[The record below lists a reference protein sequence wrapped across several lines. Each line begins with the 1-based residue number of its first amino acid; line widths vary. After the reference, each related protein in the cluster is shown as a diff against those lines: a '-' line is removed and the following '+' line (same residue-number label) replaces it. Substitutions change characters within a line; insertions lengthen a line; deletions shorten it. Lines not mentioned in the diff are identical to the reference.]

1 MDCNSDCQ
9 SWTIWRI
16 CQNNCRTFIIH
27 FQRRRVAQNQGK
39 VFGYQITFNIPDD
52 HRNLETQIFAYLIG
66 QYPHSFLH
74 NLSRK
79 IRRFN
84 NFSLNTFIE
93 GSVMAQ
99 WKKKRNRCLGTVHR
113 FSIFSEKPFEEALG
127 SLRLFQC
134 RSTRHRD
141 NSCKRFLPDNIYL
154 LTKILTTYW
163 FYEHTTAYFKYITLK
178 NTCKHH

>member
-84 NFSLNTFIE
+84 NFPLNTFIE

-99 WKKKRNRCLGTVHR
+99 WKKKKESMFRDCSSILDILRKTFLGGPQQFVAFPMPVNQTSR
-113 FSIFSEKPFEEALG
+113 
-127 SLRLFQC
+127 Q
-134 RSTRHRD
+134 
-141 NSCKRFLPDNIYL
+141 FL
-154 LTKILTTYW
+154 
-163 FYEHTTAYFKYITLK
+163 
-178 NTCKHH
+178 

>member
-16 CQNNCRTFIIH
+16 CQNNCRTIIIH

-52 HRNLETQIFAYLIG
+52 HRNWETQIFAYLIG

-84 NFSLNTFIE
+84 NFSLIHSSKGVLWHNE
-93 GSVMAQ
+93 
-99 WKKKRNRCLGTVHR
+99 KKKESMFRDCS
-113 FSIFSEKPFEEALG
+113 SILD
-127 SLRLFQC
+127 SLRK
-134 RSTRHRD
+134 T
-141 NSCKRFLPDNIYL
+141 FLGGPQQFVAFPMPVNQTSRQFL
-154 LTKILTTYW
+154 
-163 FYEHTTAYFKYITLK
+163 
-178 NTCKHH
+178 